1 MPILLTSHSY
11 GKSRV
16 RVTRVTRL
24 ADRHEIRELTVD
36 IRLEGEFDAA
46 YTHGDNS
53 RLIATDT
60 MKNRVYALAQGR
72 PAEAIEDFAAA
83 LAGHFLA
90 EHAHVAS
97 VRVHIAEQPWQ
108 RITIDGRDHPHAF
121 IGGGSEARTA
131 VALRSR
137 ERLRFEAGIEGLQ
150 VLKTTGSGFSG
161 FIRDQYTTLPETQD
175 RILATEV
182 QARWLYSAARVDFDD
197 VHRRVRTALL
207 ETFATHD
214 SLSVQQTLHAMGAAA
229 LAACATLEEI
239 TLTLPNM
246 HRTLVDLERFG
257 RENRNEIFVATDE
270 PFGLISGTLR
280 RG

>member
-1 MPILLTSHSY
+1 M
-11 GKSRV
+11 
-16 RVTRVTRL
+16 
-24 ADRHEIRELTVD
+24 
-36 IRLEGEFDAA
+36 
-46 YTHGDNS
+46 
-53 RLIATDT
+53 
-60 MKNRVYALAQGR
+60 
-72 PAEAIEDFAAA
+72 
-83 LAGHFLA
+83 
-90 EHAHVAS
+90 
-97 VRVHIAEQPWQ
+97 
-108 RITIDGRDHPHAF
+108 
-121 IGGGSEARTA
+121 
-131 VALRSR
+131 
-137 ERLRFEAGIEGLQ
+137 
-150 VLKTTGSGFSG
+150 LKTTGSGFSG

-175 RILATEV
+175 RIFATEV

-197 VHRRVRTALL
+197 AHRRVRTALL

-229 LAACATLEEI
+229 LAACAAMEEI